1 MQPKNTPL
9 SMKQSSWNFWPKMP
23 RRSNLLS
30 LQIQEGD
37 KADVDK
43 AVAAAR
49 EAMKRNSPWR
59 KMNPNQR
66 GKILNKIADI
76 IERDS
81 AMIASVEVIDNG
93 KPFFMALYDVLTGI
107 NMFRFVTREAFK
119 ELNIIHSQ
127 SQMWKAEEC
136 EILKLLSNA

>member
-1 MQPKNTPL
+1 
-9 SMKQSSWNFWPKMP
+9 MP
-23 RRSNLLS
+23 RKSNLLS

-43 AVAAAR
+43 AVEAAR

-119 ELNIIHSQ
+119 ELNIIHS
-127 SQMWKAEEC
+127 
-136 EILKLLSNA
+136 